1 MKRNKSNFTRAQP
14 TARPKLLI
22 ICGLSFAEK
31 STLGHAISKRF
42 GYAEVDVD
50 NSKVNLHGPMI
61 KANDLTTA
69 QWKTIYQRTDREI
82 EAHLSSD
89 QSVVDASRHFRRAE
103 RYESRV
109 LATKLCA
116 DFITIHVDTPESVAR
131 ERRLGSSRKQMRWDV
146 SDADFEDI
154 VAAMEPPALDES
166 ALIFHFSDDIE
177 QWLSDDRDIIGTF
190 AFRPWT

>member
-131 ERRLGSSRKQMRWDV
+131 ERRLGSSRKQMR
-146 SDADFEDI
+146 
-154 VAAMEPPALDES
+154 
-166 ALIFHFSDDIE
+166 
-177 QWLSDDRDIIGTF
+177 
-190 AFRPWT
+190 

>member
-1 MKRNKSNFTRAQP
+1 
-14 TARPKLLI
+14 
-22 ICGLSFAEK
+22 
-31 STLGHAISKRF
+31 
-42 GYAEVDVD
+42 
-50 NSKVNLHGPMI
+50 MI

-131 ERRLGSSRKQMRWDV
+131 ERRLGSSRKQMR
-146 SDADFEDI
+146 
-154 VAAMEPPALDES
+154 
-166 ALIFHFSDDIE
+166 
-177 QWLSDDRDIIGTF
+177 
-190 AFRPWT
+190 